1 MGTTWGNPTL
11 LRKFGLRS
19 WIKLWNYDV
28 STKSISVEKVYK
40 DNWETAL
47 DCSDYVLFLGSRS
60 KETLEY
66 MSSMLGKKVG
76 IKSLLVVHIQ
86 NKVHHLITGI

>member
-1 MGTTWGNPTL
+1 M
-11 LRKFGLRS
+11 
-19 WIKLWNYDV
+19 
-28 STKSISVEKVYK
+28 STKSISVEKRFIRIIGK
-40 DNWETAL
+40 TAL

-66 MSSMLGKKVG
+66 MSSMLVKKVG